1 MGEVWQGEDIEGQGP
16 LIGDAVSIKV
26 GLGILSLLVLLL
38 PACATAP
45 EKAKVIQVIDGDTIV
60 IEGGYHV
67 RYIGIDT
74 PEVYPELEPYGIE
87 AKQYNQELVEG
98 KVVRLERDEEGEGKD
113 KYGRLLRYVYVD
125 DIFVNAEL
133 VRMGYAE
140 VYPKGLFPEIQH
152 YDELKAA
159 EEEAKG
165 AGRGMWGSS
174 DYYSSSRIAYMG
186 LKAFTLMLATLPLRS
201 KQV

>member
-1 MGEVWQGEDIEGQGP
+1 MGKVWQGKDIAGQGP
-16 LIGDAVSIKV
+16 QTGDAVSAKIKLIV
-26 GLGILSLLVLLL
+26 LSLLILLL
-38 PACATAP
+38 SGCASTP
-45 EKAKVIQVIDGDTIV
+45 KEAKVVQVIDGDTIV

-152 YDELKAA
+152 YDELKEA
-159 EEEAKG
+159 EEEAKE

-174 DYYSSSRIAYMG
+174 DYYPSSRIAHMG
-186 LKAFTLMLATLPLRS
+186 LKAFTLTLATLPLRS

>member
-1 MGEVWQGEDIEGQGP
+1 VSVKIK
-16 LIGDAVSIKV
+16 LIV
-26 GLGILSLLVLLL
+26 LSLLILLL
-38 PACATAP
+38 SGCASTPKEA
-45 EKAKVIQVIDGDTIV
+45 KAVQVIDGDTIV

-74 PEVYPELEPYGIE
+74 PEKDEPYYEE
-87 AKQYNQELVEG
+87 AKQYNQGLVDG
-98 KVVRLERDEEGEGKD
+98 KVVRLEKDEEGEGKD

-133 VRMGYAE
+133 VRKGYAR
-140 VYPKGLFPEIQH
+140 VYPKGLFPEMEH
-152 YDELKAA
+152 YDLLKEA

-174 DYYSSSRIAYMG
+174 DYYSSSSVAYMG
-186 LKAFTLMLATLPLRS
+186 LKAFTLTLATLPLRS

>member
-1 MGEVWQGEDIEGQGP
+1 MGEVWQGEDIERQGP

-159 EEEAKG
+159 EEEAREE
-165 AGRGMWGSS
+165 GRGNMGKRQLISFKS
-174 DYYSSSRIAYMG
+174 YYLCRFEGFHIDAGY
-186 LKAFTLMLATLPLRS
+186 FTS
-201 KQV
+201 EI